1 MNLRV
6 FYNARTV
13 ISAPQSSP
21 ALRRLPACALVLS
34 LAFAPCA
41 RAQQRVAPTDV
52 KKEPGGVSLGAL
64 TAPVT
69 LTVSGNQGRWA
80 QVTLDGWIFGASV
93 KPDRRQGLD
102 LVVSERDG
110 ENLRAG
116 PNGSVMARLR
126 YGALLERVEE
136 RGKWVHVRRRGWVP
150 RSALEQPKVA
160 ARPKPGAGPQ
170 PAAYKPMEEQK
181 PDTAPARPVPAS
193 GAVVPA
199 GATDRVDVARA
210 SAVYSTPNGGQ
221 VGTLQPGAAARVLA
235 RAGEWTRIA
244 TEVWVH
250 DADLTAA
257 SGEALQGVSAAEV
270 RANPERYVG
279 QLVDWRLQLV
289 SIQTADELR
298 SEMPSGQT
306 YLLTR
311 GPLPEPGFVYVMI
324 PRDQGQRFRAL
335 GPLSELTLRL
345 RIRAARSKYL
355 ATPVAELVAVVDS
368 AAAR

>member
-1 MNLRV
+1 M
-6 FYNARTV
+6 
-13 ISAPQSSP
+13 
-21 ALRRLPACALVLS
+21 LS

-41 RAQQRVAPTDV
+41 RAQQRVAATDV
-52 KKEPGGVSLGAL
+52 KKEPGGVSLGTL
-64 TAPVT
+64 TTPVT

-80 QVTLDGWIFGASV
+80 QVTLDGWIFGGSV

-116 PNGSVMARLR
+116 PNGSVIARLR

-136 RGKWVHVRRRGWVP
+136 RGTWVHVRRRGWVP
-150 RSALEQPKVA
+150 RSALEPPKLA
-160 ARPKPGAGPQ
+160 ARPKPSAGSQ
-170 PAAYKPMEEQK
+170 PPAYKPMEEQK
-181 PDTAPARPVPAS
+181 PDTAQRPIAVPPVP
-193 GAVVPA
+193 VPA
-199 GATDRVDVARA
+199 GATDRVDVARP
-210 SAVYSTPNGGQ
+210 SAVFSTPNGSQ

-279 QLVDWRLQLV
+279 QLVDWQLQLV

-306 YLLTR
+306 YLLMR